1 MSNFYLTGDSQR
13 VIKVNYKKKKKK
25 DKMLNLM

>member
-13 VIKVNYKKKKKK
+13 VIKVNYKKKKK